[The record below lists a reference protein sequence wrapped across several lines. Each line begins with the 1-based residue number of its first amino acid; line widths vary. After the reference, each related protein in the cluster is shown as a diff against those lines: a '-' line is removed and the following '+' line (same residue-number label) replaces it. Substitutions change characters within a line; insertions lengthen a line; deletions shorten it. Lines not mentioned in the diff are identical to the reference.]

1 MEKLNMEKQIIISIG
16 REHGSEGHLIAELLA
31 KKLDFPLYDKNFFE
45 EIGKTKGIDT
55 NDFNKYDEVPRK
67 FFFSRTVN
75 GHSNSPEEN
84 VAELQFALLKS
95 KAADGDSFVV
105 VGRCADEL
113 FRGMDGAISIFITGD
128 MKDKIAHIME
138 IENRTEADAK
148 KEIAKHDKRRS
159 RYHDYFCKGGKWG
172 ECKTYDLCI
181 NSSRLGIEGTVEF
194 LYEFVNKF
202 RIQNSEFRG

>member
-1 MEKLNMEKQIIISIG
+1 MLFRS
-16 REHGSEGHLIAELLA
+16 
-31 KKLDFPLYDKNFFE
+31 
-45 EIGKTKGIDT
+45 
-55 NDFNKYDEVPRK
+55 
-67 FFFSRTVN
+67 VN

-128 MKDKIAHIME
+128 MKDKVAHIME
-138 IENRTEADAK
+138 IENRTESDAK

-181 NSSRLGIEGTVEF
+181 NSSRLGIEGSVEF
-194 LYEFVNKF
+194 LYEFINKF
-202 RIQNSEFRG
+202 RG

>member
-1 MEKLNMEKQIIISIG
+1 MEKQIIISIG
-16 REHGSEGHLIAELLA
+16 REHGSEGHKIAELLA
-31 KKLDFPLYDKNFFE
+31 QKLDFPLYDKNFFE

-84 VAELQFALLKS
+84 VAEMQFALLKS

-128 MKDKIAHIME
+128 MKDKVAHIME
-138 IENRTEADAK
+138 IENRTETDAK

-194 LYEFVNKF
+194 LYEFINKF
-202 RIQNSEFRG
+202 RIDVGKGNF